1 MGSLLSIFPFLWLQG
16 NLEIVDTLKI
26 LTAIFVS
33 SIHSQL
39 MFILLLR
46 YGDDIADDVIQVF
59 KAKHQE
65 FVNVK
70 LLLYF

>member
-1 MGSLLSIFPFLWLQG
+1 
-16 NLEIVDTLKI
+16 
-26 LTAIFVS
+26 
-33 SIHSQL
+33 

-70 LLLYF
+70 LLLFF